1 MRIYDP
7 LSDIYRIKDSL
18 ASLFCDTE
26 DITRLV
32 MPILDDSDFTF
43 EENWY
48 GGKVTKTVNGSTKYT
63 DLLGHCFTTPYIDGT
78 VTDNR
83 CAIFIETSLLSVSNK
98 FIKEVGVEISVVCH
112 KSAIK
117 LSSEDKE
124 YYNSI
129 GVYGNRADCL
139 SQLINS
145 SLLSENIMLAIMK
158 KYSIGTMNLVQRTP
172 IRPYVPSKEFYGKVL
187 LYSYQGNYQVNS
199 KKVGE

>member
-1 MRIYDP
+1 MGTKIYDP
-7 LSDIYRIKDSL
+7 LSDMYRIKDSL
-18 ASLFCDTE
+18 ASLFCDKE

-32 MPILDDSDFTF
+32 MPTLDDPDFTF

-48 GGKVTKTVNGSTKYT
+48 GGKVDKTITGITKIV
-63 DLLGHCFTTPYIDGT
+63 DLTGHCFTTPYIDGT

-117 LSSEDKE
+117 LSKEDQN
-124 YYNSI
+124 YYKSI

-145 SLLSENIMLAIMK
+145 SLLSENIMRAIMK
-158 KYSIGTMNLVQRTP
+158 KYSIGTMNLIPRSPV
-172 IRPYVPSKEFYGKVL
+172 RPYVPGKDFYGKVL
-187 LYSYQGNYQVNS
+187 LYTYQSTYQ
-199 KKVGE
+199 KAGG